1 MGVQWTSLE
10 RSQRTAL
17 LPRLLFGTT
26 LKKVLSTPRFAS
38 ARAMLA
44 SLPP

>member
-1 MGVQWTSLE
+1 MGVQCTSLL

-17 LPRLLFGTT
+17 LPRLLPGTT
-26 LKKVLSTPRFAS
+26 LKNVLSTPRLAR

>member
-1 MGVQWTSLE
+1 MGVQCTSLE

-17 LPRLLFGTT
+17 LPRLLLGTT
-26 LKKVLSTPRFAS
+26 LKKVLSTPRLARAS
-38 ARAMLA
+38 AMLA

>member
-1 MGVQWTSLE
+1 MGVQWTSLL
-10 RSQRTAL
+10 RSMRMAL
-17 LPRLLFGTT
+17 LPRLLLGTT
-26 LKKVLSTPRFAS
+26 LKKVASTPRLAR